1 MALAYCLIATGILL
15 IFSSCVAVALH
26 RNSLYSTARI

>member
-15 IFSSCVAVALH
+15 ILVGCIAVALH
-26 RNSLYSTARI
+26 RNSLYTAAQI